1 VHTHWLLREASAFS
15 AHQTGTRAPPTFF
28 FHTWIAQ
35 VFLTREEAKMDAHG
49 CTMNWGW
56 QVAYWLH
63 LVEVSLAS
71 ILTCVHNMY
80 THGIY
85 TYIYTHIY
93 ILYINI
99 YTYIYTHIYIRT
111 HIYIYLYVYTHRCTD
126 THTHTHIYIN
136 TNICIYIYEYKNIY
150 IYIYIYIYSY
160 LHIFTHTHMFTHN
173 DIFTFTFFCMHIYF
187 IQIFNTVCISRAL
200 LSTPLRW
207 RSQSTNI
214 LEACAKH

>member
-1 VHTHWLLREASAFS
+1 MYVQMYIYIYVWLVFRCQLTSGVWYMVWYDIYIYIYLFKYRHYSFNIECIPTDCWGKHPLFQHIKQARAHLR
-15 AHQTGTRAPPTFF
+15 RFF

-93 ILYINI
+93 INI

-111 HIYIYLYVYTHRCTD
+111 YIY
-126 THTHTHIYIN
+126 
-136 TNICIYIYEYKNIY
+136 ICIY
-150 IYIYIYIYSY
+150 
-160 LHIFTHTHMFTHN
+160 T
-173 DIFTFTFFCMHIYF
+173 
-187 IQIFNTVCISRAL
+187 
-200 LSTPLRW
+200 
-207 RSQSTNI
+207 
-214 LEACAKH
+214 